1 MKTNLT
7 PKQQDILDF
16 VMSSF
21 QDRGLYPT
29 LREIGR
35 RFGVS
40 VGALWY
46 MVFLSKPQSYTV
58 GSGLSELS
66 SVDTEVEEA
75 SAFICAPFP
84 SHGFGSNLSDDDVK
98 AATTAG
104 YIGVY
109 GPPN

>member
-1 MKTNLT
+1 
-7 PKQQDILDF
+7 
-16 VMSSF
+16 
-21 QDRGLYPT
+21 
-29 LREIGR
+29 
-35 RFGVS
+35 
-40 VGALWY
+40 

-109 GPPN
+109 GPPK